1 MTPLRLLLAALLG
14 SASLAAEDNT
24 FAPVESAIIHQDLAD
39 YTDFLQA
46 SVFQHLSDQ
55 SPVGFAFLSP
65 TTPEWSLQIIMT
77 DEEECTIRV
86 ETAATNLWRAG
97 RFGGS
102 TVENSMPREERYG
115 TLLPQVKTTVA
126 MRDVNR
132 NVGKRVIAVWQR
144 IVSRAQFGKLRPTGA
159 DGEILYFFA
168 NNQANIVFAGKQSRP
183 DPQSGP
189 GRLAA
194 LAQVLRKIAEEKP
207 GAAEELTQLLTEL
220 NALYPPA

>member
-1 MTPLRLLLAALLG
+1 MKPPRLLLAALLG

-24 FAPVESAIIHQDLAD
+24 FAPVESAIIRQDLAD
-39 YTDFLQA
+39 YTEFLQA

-55 SPVGFAFLSP
+55 SPVAFAFLSP
-65 TTPEWSLQIIMT
+65 TAPEWSLQIIMT

-86 ETAATNLWRAG
+86 ESADTNLWRAG
-97 RFGGS
+97 RFDAATAEGS
-102 TVENSMPREERYG
+102 MSREARYR
-115 TLLPQVKTTVA
+115 TLLPQLKTTVA

-144 IVSRAQFGKLRPTGA
+144 IVARAQFGPQRPTGP

-168 NNQANIVFAGKQSRP
+168 HNPTGIAFAGKQSRP

-194 LAQVLRKIAEEKP
+194 LAQVLRRIAEEKP
-207 GAAEELTQLLTEL
+207 GAAEELTKLLAEL